1 MRSILTRV
9 RDTLFALALLSA
21 ALVALTFTSEADA
34 QIDPAARGL
43 AVRALTQNADPR
55 IRSSTPSLREIG
67 NRVGINNQI
76 SGSNT
81 RAGFRTWEVN
91 YVAAAPV
98 VCLWNGYSNSS
109 VSGVETGSGG
119 VMTPKLYI
127 EYGGTTYPLTWGG
140 AAAGTIAS
148 NAVGC
153 ADPAPVVPPAYTKYR
168 ICGDIQM
175 AGSGRIMSS
184 GWSNSADPA
193 NGDEY
198 QVGTTSDYCASGTA
212 LAKTASTA
220 IFPQLVLGQS
230 DRMVWG
236 IIGDSITAGVNYTQ
250 QQASGGRGLFAAL
263 AEFGPVL
270 NYGVP
275 GDRAT
280 WYAVQSA
287 IRRQMLAMGGIGALV
302 DELGVNDITSSR
314 TAANLLADRATI
326 RGLFA
331 GLSVYETTVMPTA
344 SSSDGFK
351 TAANQTMP
359 SSSSVR
365 TSFNGS
371 MRAGVTGV
379 AGLLDF
385 AAEVETS
392 TASETGPV
400 LDGGA
405 WIPACM
411 VGGDGTHP
419 LEQCERQRIAPLVRA
434 LQATRR

>member
-1 MRSILTRV
+1 VKHRYIIAALGAVLFIWSM
-9 RDTLFALALLSA
+9 LFALAG
-21 ALVALTFTSEADA
+21 VAMAQDYDA
-34 QIDPAARGL
+34 QGL
-43 AVRALTQNADPR
+43 ALRALTQNADPR
-55 IRSSTPSLREIG
+55 IRTASPTLRQVG

-98 VCLWNGYSNSS
+98 VCLWNGYSNSA
-109 VSGVETGSGG
+109 VSGVETGGG
-119 VMTPKLYI
+119 GTMSPTLYI
-127 EYGGTTYPLTWGG
+127 EYGGTTYPLKWAG
-140 AAAGTIAS
+140 AATGSVPS
-148 NAVGC
+148 NAVAC
-153 ADPAPVVPPAYTKYR
+153 ADAAPVVIPAYAKYR

-198 QVGTTSDYCASGTA
+198 QVGTASDYCASGTA
-212 LAKTASTA
+212 LAKTATTA
-220 IFPQLVLGQS
+220 IYPQLVLGQS
-230 DRMVWG
+230 DRTVTG
-236 IIGDSITAGVNYTQ
+236 IVGDSITAGVNYTQ
-250 QQASGGRGLFAAL
+250 PQASGGRGLFAAL

-280 WYAVQSA
+280 WYAAQSA
-287 IRRQMLAMGGIGALV
+287 IRRQMLAMGGIGALF
-302 DELGVNDITSSR
+302 DELCVNDFTSGR
-314 TAANLLADRATI
+314 TAAQCLADRATI
-326 RGLFA
+326 RGLFP

-344 SSSDGFK
+344 SSSDTPAFK
-351 TAANQTMP
+351 TAANQTVP

-371 MRAGVTGV
+371 MRAGVAGV